1 MSVEGN
7 PKTNG
12 IPDIVID
19 KDESE
24 VCHFVF
30 CQMDALRPF
39 HDESVWKEVRRWVKF
54 EEELEEDG
62 KRWSKPHV
70 SSLSMQYLT
79 ELHLIVT
86 ANPVLLD
93 LEATS
98 MHEIVDLLLEHW
110 SSDGT
115 LQPLLL
121 NHVRTVLLKK
131 HKHKTLHKHLHN
143 ILPKS
148 LPKIKSGIQLSEN
161 HSQSEDEDR
170 DIPNESKSHTNQA
183 YNLSSEST
191 ETLDSTENGTSDH
204 RNEVALS
211 DGERNSKFKKKIPPG
226 SEVMNI
232 MVGEVEGLMGNLCAF
247 VRLQTASDIGMIT
260 EVDLPTR
267 FLFILL
273 VPKGNLEPA
282 EEAARC
288 MGTLITDDIFRE
300 VAYKAESEIDLLT
313 GIQEFTSQTTVL
325 PPGCWNPSTRIEP
338 PDTLPTKE
346 TRKAGQS
353 FKKKEPQ
360 THIDATLQR
369 TGRLFGGLVADV
381 KRKLPW
387 YKSDFTDGLHIQ
399 CFASFIYLF
408 LATLAPN
415 VTFGGL
421 LGDKID
427 NFMGPMECILA
438 AAITGVVF
446 ALFSGQPMNI
456 LGSTGPMLVL
466 EMILYRF
473 CVDRDWD
480 YMPFRCWVG
489 IWIAFIIFIIV
500 ALDLSALVRFI
511 TRFTEECFACLIA
524 LIFIFQAFENL
535 IKIEDKFPIHFHA
548 SSTNSCVCENFTIP
562 FNRSNNF
569 NVSEY
574 TTNISNNSAY
584 ERDFNI
590 SVHDAGTI
598 KNSVLPAYCSE
609 YGGNLTGSGCSEKMY
624 EPNVFFMSCLLF
636 LGTFGIAIFL
646 VNIKGGTFAT
656 ATVRRT
662 ISDFG
667 VLLSIISMVVVD
679 ALVGVP
685 TQKLSVPAEF
695 KPSNAARGWFINPWS
710 DKNPWW
716 LILVA
721 AIPAL
726 LTTILIFMDQQITA
740 VIVNRPAHKL
750 RKGGGYHLDMLILGI
765 LIVVLS
771 LFGLP
776 WYVAAT
782 VSALAHIKSLTRES
796 ECAAPGEKPTFL
808 GVREQRVTALL
819 VGILSGFAVLITSV
833 LKFIP
838 MPVLYGVFLYM
849 GVASLKGMQL
859 VQRIKIIFIPP
870 KYQPDYEYL
879 RHVPLTKVHLFTFI
893 QIICLGVLWAVKS
906 IHEISIIF
914 PVMVL
919 ATCFVRKAMDY
930 FFSEN
935 ELKWLDGSPPK
946 KKEIEKE
953 KNIDNKRRRESV
965 SARRERCKSLPASTN
980 MGFRPHLPSVDETAM
995 NTHNLH
1001 AFDKRQRKI
1010 SLMTLPDE
1018 KTYRKSSE
1026 RSINSD
1032 FQLSVSCLN
1041 RSLSQDNTDGIRNQE
1056 IFDKRKTRRP
1066 SLLAI
1071 PPPTLHE

>member
-1 MSVEGN
+1 MVQASR
-7 PKTNG
+7 
-12 IPDIVID
+12 VII
-19 KDESE
+19 EY
-24 VCHFVF
+24 
-30 CQMDALRPF
+30 A
-39 HDESVWKEVRRWVKF
+39 
-54 EEELEEDG
+54 
-62 KRWSKPHV
+62 V
-70 SSLSMQYLT
+70 SNS
-79 ELHLIVT
+79 ELHLIVRIL
-86 ANPVLLD
+86 ANPEFYHLFGSRKRS
-93 LEATS
+93 S
-98 MHEIVDLLLEHW
+98 MHEIVE
-110 SSDGT
+110 
-115 LQPLLL
+115 
-121 NHVRTVLLKK
+121 
-131 HKHKTLHKHLHN
+131 
-143 ILPKS
+143 
-148 LPKIKSGIQLSEN
+148 
-161 HSQSEDEDR
+161 
-170 DIPNESKSHTNQA
+170 A
-183 YNLSSEST
+183 YNHSSEST
-191 ETLDSTENGTSDH
+191 ETLDSTENGTPDH

-381 KRKLPW
+381 KRKIPW

-421 LGDKID
+421 LGDEID

-466 EMILYRF
+466 EMILYNF
-473 CVDRDWD
+473 ACNDRDWD

-535 IKIEDKFPIHFHA
+535 IKIEDKYPIHFHA
-548 SSTNSCVCENFTIP
+548 SLTNSCVCENFTIP
-562 FNRSNNF
+562 FNRSTNF

-574 TTNISNNSAY
+574 TTNMSNNSAHDQ
-584 ERDFNI
+584 DFNI

-598 KNSVLPAYCSE
+598 NNSVLPAYCSE
-609 YGGNLTGSGCSEKMY
+609 YGGNLTGSGCSDKMY

-656 ATVRRT
+656 ATIRRT

-685 TQKLSVPAEF
+685 TEKLSVPAEF

-849 GVASLKGMQL
+849 GVASLKGMQ
-859 VQRIKIIFIPP
+859 
-870 KYQPDYEYL
+870 
-879 RHVPLTKVHLFTFI
+879 
-893 QIICLGVLWAVKS
+893 
-906 IHEISIIF
+906 
-914 PVMVL
+914 VL

-930 FFSEN
+930 FFSEH

-953 KNIDNKRRRESV
+953 KHIDNTRRRESV
-965 SARRERCKSLPASTN
+965 SARRERCKSLPATAN

-995 NTHNLH
+995 NTHNLT

-1010 SLMTLPDE
+1010 SLMALPDE
-1018 KTYRKSSE
+1018 RTYRKSSE

-1041 RSLSQDNTDGIRNQE
+1041 RSLSQENADGIRNQE